1 MRLFRMGRG
10 EKDPY
15 LVSRSSY
22 VADAALEYFQALL
35 LSGAYLA
42 KLTQSLG
49 ISDSLTGILTSVV
62 ALGCAFKLLSVYL
75 FPKQPVKG
83 RVMIF
88 ELLNQVLTFALYL
101 IPLWGGPGSLGVGL
115 FAAVLVLRAIMLN
128 ACFPAKV
135 TWMMG
140 LVDDQ
145 KRGRFTAVKEMV
157 SLISGVAFTYTMGGV
172 IDRYEAMGNT
182 PGAFR
187 ICVLVIVGLLV
198 IRMGL
203 LFICKEKPAPPL
215 RKETALGM
223 RDVLR
228 QPMMRKLILLNILI
242 FAAEYITVP
251 FLGTY
256 QTGELGFSMTLIA
269 IISFGGSM
277 MRILASFYL
286 GSVADKKG
294 FAAML
299 RICFGLMGAAF
310 LANMFTVPA
319 NGKVMYLIYTALYS
333 MAMGGVNSA
342 STNLA
347 FDYALPEQ
355 RSAVLSVYSSVG
367 GLAGF
372 LATLLVSPLVAH
384 IQASGNQLFGL
395 PVYAQQVMS
404 ACSAILMGV
413 LLVYLTKVIMP
424 MKQAGKLS
432 VSE

>member
-1 MRLFRMGRG
+1 MRLFMMDRRSP
-10 EKDPY
+10 DPY
-15 LVSRSSY
+15 RTSRVSY

-42 KLTQSLG
+42 KLTESLG

-88 ELLNQVLTFALYL
+88 ELLNQVLTVALYL
-101 IPLWGGPGSLGVGL
+101 IPLWGAPKGLGVGL
-115 FAAVLVLRAIMLN
+115 FAAVLVLRAVMLN

-140 LVDDQ
+140 LIDDR
-145 KRGRFTAVKEMV
+145 KRGRFTAVKEMI
-157 SLISGVAFTYTMGGV
+157 SLLSGVVFTYAMGSV
-172 IDRYEAMGNT
+172 IDRYEAMGST
-182 PGAFR
+182 AGAFR
-187 ICVLVIVGLLV
+187 ICVLVIIGLLI
-198 IRMGL
+198 IRMAL
-203 LFICKEKPAPPL
+203 LFICKEKPAAAVRL
-215 RKETALGM
+215 EKSIGM

-228 QPMMRKLILLNILI
+228 QPVMRKLILLNILI

-256 QTGELGFSMTLIA
+256 QTGELGFSMTLIS

-286 GSVADKKG
+286 GAVADKKG

-299 RICFGLMGAAF
+299 RICFCLMGAAF
-310 LANMFTVPA
+310 VANMFTVPA
-319 NGKVMYLIYTALYS
+319 NGRVMYLIYTALYS

-342 STNLA
+342 STNLV

-355 RSAVLSVYSSVG
+355 RSAALSVYSSVG

-372 LATLLVSPLVAH
+372 LATLLVSPLVAY
-384 IQASGNQLFGL
+384 IQGAGNRLFGM

-413 LLVYLTKVIMP
+413 LLIYMQKVILP
-424 MKQAGKLS
+424 MKQTGKAA
-432 VSE
+432 